1 MHPQELRRNLLGRRR
16 RRGFRPRATVL
27 SRGGREGSG
36 EGPRGLVP
44 PAERGSRVIG
54 NRSQLGSSVL
64 SPGKEGPLRP
74 APFHASH
81 VAGRKGR
88 ATGTEPGPPA
98 RSRGLAGPSRTPH
111 LSRSTAFLRP
121 LFSLRGSA
129 GANPLCSV
137 GVNVP
142 FRGVYSFTVSVALQ
156 SHTRGA
162 RGTSCRHFL
171 QDCCCLF
178 RPGTYLFLSRSC
190 NESSSKPC
198 TLPLALSL
206 HGTSGC
212 SSGGL

>member
-1 MHPQELRRNLLGRRR
+1 MRGRA
-16 RRGFRPRATVL
+16 GSCRPL
-27 SRGGREGSG
+27 SE
-36 EGPRGLVP
+36 VP
-44 PAERGSRVIG
+44 
-54 NRSQLGSSVL
+54 GSSVT
-64 SPGKEGPLRP
+64 GPSSDLP
-74 APFHASH
+74 SCLP
-81 VAGRKGR
+81 GRKARCDPRPFTHPTLPEGR
-88 ATGTEPGPPA
+88 AGPPA
-98 RSRGLAGPSRTPH
+98 RSRGLAGPFRTPH

-142 FRGVYSFTVSVALQ
+142 FRGVYSFTVSVVLQ

-171 QDCCCLF
+171 QDRCCLF

-212 SSGGL
+212 SSGGF